1 MINKIKQYIR
11 YYTISILGVKVKG
24 SHSNKV
30 QYRDN
35 IYSLYPL
42 IKSVTR
48 QL

>member
-24 SHSNKV
+24 SHPNKV
-30 QYRDN
+30 QYRGN

-42 IKSVTR
+42 INVAIR